1 MQLSEAIC
9 QNQKQFAENYSE
21 KMESSNENSNIL
33 SLKEFRFAQWPNNF
47 DIRQGDQKRQ
57 QWLVQ
62 DNFHQK
68 SYIHSSSSID
78 EIEENV
84 DKLKSQYI
92 FQQVNPLENTNITKS
107 QDNFS
112 KVPLKLDTTIS
123 NIDSFSKQQKSLDA
137 VSMNS
142 QIKRGKNT
150 MYNQQ
155 KEDLIVDIQQKRQK
169 TKKTEEMKRTS
180 YNKNSNNL
188 QEQLDQQFI
197 QKEKVNKDKIWL
209 TRFFY
214 ILFFVNRFL
223 FRSKKKLIYFRPNQ
237 LKGNQIN
244 AINDITYQPNKD
256 HENKKTNKDNIFRSK
271 FKIIRRIRILYLI
284 FRKKIKIFIVPFQ
297 NLKNSFLYTL
307 RKVLDPIPVI
317 MPFQNI
323 SWGWDLIIMVFIL
336 INCIKIPFELSFNN
350 QVVSIDD
357 ITQASRFIFFF
368 EFFMMF
374 NTAYYE
380 NGVLEKQ
387 RSKIFFHVIKNR
399 LFFEVFAYLCL
410 WLNPFGVSFFRI
422 FFLLKFFQFYDI
434 IEKLAETFQLSYK
447 YNFVVNLVALFIE
460 VVFLCHLFAC
470 IWYSI
475 GNYQVQQGMTPNWIQ
490 KYSTSDNNQYQQYID
505 SIYFSVITIGTIG
518 FGDIVPV
525 SSIEKGCLTCMAVFS
540 CGIFAYILS
549 NIQNVYREFQMKQ
562 EGYVNK
568 LSELNNYMFN
578 REVNPT
584 LQQMARKY
592 LKYVHDQGFQQ
603 GVKPCDTLNSLSIS
617 LREEIKEDI
626 FKKSIKSIPYLQ
638 CFSQQLRSQLSRK
651 MIELNYGPDEFI
663 MKSGSNQPPRLYY
676 ILKGQVEVGL
686 DKGFKFGCQLTNNLD
701 KNKPFSIY
709 KQNDSL
715 GLFEFVSQSQICM
728 TNAKSIGVTTVHIL
742 DLQDF
747 LDAINQ
753 NGTDKE
759 IYCQQKDMVNLY
771 KCYENVN
778 LFCYSCKS
786 SQHLIKDCPIFF
798 YKPNKYRIIN
808 DFNKQIEK
816 SKKELRKK
824 SNNRYNSLAIVK
836 EVEKDIQDFCYEN
849 ETFIDTMFQSLS
861 NIDEDEDENNYTIE
875 RNELPQSEIAPQ
887 LSFLSPITIKNE
899 QGQKF
904 FNKSLFTQKDSS
916 QIEDEQ
922 INSTNQLQEKIHEIN
937 QKNLFDMK
945 DKFDKQDK
953 DNQYDLQQQQLHND
967 SNNHLKRNL
976 AKNTIF
982 KSSRN
987 KTDLIEP
994 NSQQNSS
1001 KTNQRQSVPNIIDKQ
1016 NIFQNHKEDKEGRIQ
1031 NKQHG
1036 SSRKIDSQ
1044 QSLKTTTR
1052 TVKRQTVRLSQ
1063 IQNVLNQL
1071 SNQINQNDKNKQEEG
1086 NEEILTDT
1094 LRIYNHYMVHTNVG
1108 IILMQFNQY
1117 QQKKIYQKHLKH
1129 IEVAS
1134 LILSKKHRSVLIK
1147 N

>member
-1 MQLSEAIC
+1 MQI
-9 QNQKQFAENYSE
+9 NQQISQRSKLFADNYSD
-21 KMESSNENSNIL
+21 KLESSNENSIMP
-33 SLKEFRFAQWPNNF
+33 SLKEFKLTQQPNQF

-62 DNFHQK
+62 ENFNQK
-68 SYIHSSSSID
+68 SYLNSNISID
-78 EIEENV
+78 EVDENV
-84 DKLKSQYI
+84 DRLKNLSI
-92 FQQVNPLENTNITKS
+92 CQQITPQENTILAKIQEN
-107 QDNFS
+107 QGRF
-112 KVPLKLDTTIS
+112 PLKLDTTIS
-123 NIDSFSKQQKSLDA
+123 QIDSYSKQQKSLDV

-150 MYNQQ
+150 MYNSQQ
-155 KEDLIVDIQQKRQK
+155 KEDNAIDFQQKRQK

-180 YNKNSNNL
+180 YNRNNNSQL
-188 QEQLDQQFI
+188 EQQDHKLV
-197 QKEKVNKDKIWL
+197 QKEKFNKDKIWL

-214 ILFFVNRFL
+214 ILFFPTNQIQTKRV
-223 FRSKKKLIYFRPNQ
+223 KKLAKTTF
-237 LKGNQIN
+237 LGNF
-244 AINDITYQPNKD
+244 
-256 HENKKTNKDNIFRSK
+256 KT
-271 FKIIRRIRILYLI
+271 
-284 FRKKIKIFIVPFQ
+284 Q
-297 NLKNSFLYTL
+297 FLYTL

-317 MPFQNI
+317 MPYQNI
-323 SWGWDLIIMVFIL
+323 SWGWDLIIMIFIL

-350 QVVSIDD
+350 QMVSIDY
-357 ITQASRFIFFF
+357 IAQASRFIFFF

-399 LFFEVFAYLCL
+399 LLFEVFAYLCL
-410 WLNPFGVSFFRI
+410 WLNPFGVPFFRI
-422 FFLLKFFQFYDI
+422 FFLLKFFEFYDI
-434 IEKLAETFQLSYK
+434 IQKLAETFQLSYK

-490 KYSTSDNNQYQQYID
+490 KFSPDSTNEYQKYID

-525 SSIEKGCLTCMAVFS
+525 SSIEKSCLTCMAVFS

-562 EGYVNK
+562 EGYLNK

-663 MKSGSNQPPRLYY
+663 MKSGSNQQPRLYY

-686 DKGFKFGCQLTNNLD
+686 DKGFKFGCQLVNNLD

-709 KQNDSL
+709 KQSDSL
-715 GLFEFVSQSQICM
+715 GLFEFVSQSQVCM

-747 LDAINQ
+747 MDVINQ
-753 NGTDKE
+753 NGIDKE

-771 KCYENVN
+771 RYYENVN
-778 LFCYSCKS
+778 LYCYSCKS
-786 SQHLIKDCPIFF
+786 SQHLIKDCPVFF

-808 DFNKQIEK
+808 SFNKENEK
-816 SKKELRKK
+816 SRKDLRKCSK
-824 SNNRYNSLAIVK
+824 NRYNSLAIIK
-836 EVEKDIQDFCYEN
+836 EVEKDVQDFCYEN

-861 NIDEDEDENNYTIE
+861 NIDEDENETYCYTDKKE
-875 RNELPQSEIAPQ
+875 QSQQFEVAQQ
-887 LSFLSPITIKNE
+887 LSFLSPINLKNE
-899 QGQKF
+899 QQGQKF
-904 FNKSLFTQKDSS
+904 FNKSLFTHKDSS

-922 INSTNQLQEKIHEIN
+922 IPSSSQLQEKISEIN
-937 QKNLFDMK
+937 QRNTFDMK
-945 DKFDKQDK
+945 DKFDRLDK
-953 DNQYDLQQQQLHND
+953 ENQNDILHQKLQND
-967 SNNHLKRNL
+967 SLIHLKKHSHL
-976 AKNTIF
+976 ISAKNALY
-982 KSSRN
+982 KVSRN
-987 KTDLIEP
+987 KTDLIESD
-994 NSQQNSS
+994 SQQNNQ
-1001 KTNQRQSVPNIIDKQ
+1001 KPNQRQSVPNIIDKQ
-1016 NIFQNHKEDKEGRIQ
+1016 NNFLSYKDDKEIKILSKQ
-1031 NKQHG
+1031 NG
-1036 SSRKIDSQ
+1036 SSSRKIDSQ
-1044 QSLKTTTR
+1044 QSLKTINK

-1063 IQNVLNQL
+1063 IQNVLTQL
-1071 SNQINQNDKNKQEEG
+1071 TNQINQKDKYKQEEG
-1086 NEEILTDT
+1086 NEDILIDT
-1094 LRIYNHYMVHTNVG
+1094 LRIYSHYMTHTNVG
-1108 IILMQFNQY
+1108 VVIAKFNEY
-1117 QQKKIYQKHLKH
+1117 QQKKIYLKNFKH

-1134 LILSKKHRSVLIK
+1134 LILSKKHKSVLNKI
-1147 N
+1147 